1 VFNKGEVI
9 VMKGEKRE
17 PQFQSG
23 KNVTKAEKGL
33 YGLDPEMSLLS
44 VNFATTE
51 NPYLN
56 EHYQEDTIE
65 NELNIEGK

>member
-1 VFNKGEVI
+1 VKDKEV
-9 VMKGEKRE
+9 E

-23 KNVTKAEKGL
+23 KSVDKLSKGL

-44 VNFATTE
+44 VCFATTE

-56 EHYQEDTIE
+56 EHYQEDSKE
-65 NELNIEGK
+65 DEFE

>member
-1 VFNKGEVI
+1 
-9 VMKGEKRE
+9 MKEKDGE

-23 KNVTKAEKGL
+23 KNVKKTEKGL

-51 NPYLN
+51 NAYLN
-56 EHYQEDTIE
+56 EHYQEDTKE
-65 NELNIEGK
+65 NERNQEEE

>member
-1 VFNKGEVI
+1 
-9 VMKGEKRE
+9 MKGKKIE

-23 KNVTKAEKGL
+23 KNVKKAEKGL
-33 YGLDPEMSLLS
+33 YGLEPEMSLLS

-56 EHYQEDTIE
+56 EHYQEDTKE
-65 NELNIEGK
+65 NEHNQDVE

>member
-1 VFNKGEVI
+1 
-9 VMKGEKRE
+9 MKENDKN

-23 KNVTKAEKGL
+23 KTVNKSSKGL

-44 VNFATTE
+44 VSFATTD

-56 EHYQEDTIE
+56 EHYQEDTKE
-65 NELNIEGK
+65 DEFE

>member
-1 VFNKGEVI
+1 MTDRNK
-9 VMKGEKRE
+9 E

-23 KNVTKAEKGL
+23 EAEDKSDKGL

-51 NPYLN
+51 NPFLN
-56 EHYQEDTIE
+56 EHYQEDSKE
-65 NELNIEGK
+65 NQ

>member
-1 VFNKGEVI
+1 MKEKKG
-9 VMKGEKRE
+9 E

-23 KNVTKAEKGL
+23 RNVDKDVKGL

-56 EHYQEDTIE
+56 EHYQEDTKE
-65 NELNIEGK
+65 NE

>member
-1 VFNKGEVI
+1 MNDK
-9 VMKGEKRE
+9 E

-23 KNVTKAEKGL
+23 ELLGKKEKGL

-44 VNFATTE
+44 VSFATTE

-56 EHYQEDTIE
+56 EHYQEDPKD
-65 NELNIEGK
+65 GD

>member
-1 VFNKGEVI
+1 
-9 VMKGEKRE
+9 MKEKDE
-17 PQFQSG
+17 ESQFQSG
-23 KNVTKAEKGL
+23 EKVDKNRKGL

-56 EHYQEDTIE
+56 EHYQEDSKE
-65 NELNIEGK
+65 NE